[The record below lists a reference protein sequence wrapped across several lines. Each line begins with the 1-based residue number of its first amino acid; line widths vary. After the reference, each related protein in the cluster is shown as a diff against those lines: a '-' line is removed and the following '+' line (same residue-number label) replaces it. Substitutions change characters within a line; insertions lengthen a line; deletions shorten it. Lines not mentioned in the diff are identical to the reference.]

1 MRPLA
6 NDVKALGRLVDG
18 LTLHS
23 VYALGDIRREVLNIF
38 LHEDQRVF
46 VVISHERRQV
56 HRK

>member
-23 VYALGDIRREVLNIF
+23 VYALGDIRREVLNIL

-46 VVISHERRQV
+46 VVINHKRR
-56 HRK
+56 